1 MAVTFSIS
9 PNPHWVIIDN
19 FSKLPNGAAIYT
31 FSSLNPSQ
39 FKPAFQDAGGMIP
52 FGQPIVGFGN
62 GTMPPIY
69 WKFDD
74 ADPTDLYYI
83 EVWDKVKVPGNDA
96 VMLWNFTGLP
106 SFTTS
111 GGGGIITTNLDL
123 ENLVSNGEF
132 YWNVA
137 NLPVAPAT
145 SVPTQITLAP
155 SNHAGFSGVAHSVN
169 DGAPA
174 PDIIFAKGDQS
185 ATDSISFIDFP
196 NGDTTFSPAP
206 TPQIYVNYT
215 TAVAGSEAYKFIQ
228 FPIVKGLRNLENI
241 NISIAMWNR
250 YNGGDSGITLSLR
263 QFFGNG
269 TNGPSADVPTSIGS
283 LQFSGTNWNKTIFNS
298 VLVPSTAGKT
308 FGNCGND
315 GLFLQIRI
323 PSSVLINFDFIL
335 PAVYIGNTT
344 STVDFHTLDFVDAIV
359 MTPRTGDTRITLNS
373 FHDYGWVPAND
384 GTIGSSTSLATTR
397 ANIDTFPLYD
407 LIWNAIPDS
416 LAPVTGGRGVSSEA
430 DFGNNKAMALT
441 RNLGRVMAGAL
452 PVIANQSFT
461 RAGNTITMA
470 TTAGFYTGMAVNVS
484 GGGLPA
490 PLLAG
495 TIYYAII
502 VNATT
507 MQLATTTA
515 NAFSGTFIVLTSAGT
530 GTIVSQTI
538 ETIGSFVGEETHVQ
552 SIAEMPAHT
561 HGPGGVGAT
570 SFQVKGGVGTGF
582 GGAGGAVDST
592 LTASTGG
599 GLPFNQIQPTVY
611 MNVYF
616 KL

>member
-1 MAVTFSIS
+1 MAVTFTLA
-9 PNPHWVIIDN
+9 PNPHWVVIDN

-39 FKPAFQDAGGMIP
+39 FKPAFEDPGGTIP
-52 FGQPIVGFGN
+52 YGQPIVGFGN
-62 GTMPPIY
+62 GTFPPIY
-69 WKFDD
+69 WQFDD
-74 ADPTDLYYI
+74 ADPANLYYI

-106 SFTTS
+106 AFI
-111 GGGGIITTNLDL
+111 GGGGGGTITTNLDL
-123 ENLVSNGEF
+123 ENLVTNGEF
-132 YWNVA
+132 YWNA
-137 NLPVAPAT
+137 GNLPVAPAI
-145 SVPTQITLAP
+145 SVPAQVTLAP
-155 SNHAGFSGVAHSVN
+155 SNHAGFSGVANSIN

-174 PDIIFAKGDQS
+174 PDIIFAKGDTS
-185 ATDSISFIDFP
+185 ATDSISFVNFP
-196 NGDTTFSPAP
+196 NGDTTFAPAP

-228 FPIVKGLRNLENI
+228 FPLVKGLRNLENI

-250 YNGGDSGITLSLR
+250 YNGGDSAITLALR

-269 TNGPSADVPTSIGS
+269 TNGPSADVLTSIGS
-283 LQFSGTNWNKTIFNS
+283 LQFSGTSWNKTIFNA

-308 FGNCGND
+308 FGNAGND

-335 PAVYIGNTT
+335 PAVYIGNVT
-344 STVDFHTLDFVDAIV
+344 STVDFHALDFVNAIV

-384 GTIGSSTSLATTR
+384 GTIGSASSLATTR
-397 ANIDTFPLYD
+397 ANIDTYPLYS
-407 LIWNAIPDS
+407 LIWNAVSNS
-416 LAPVTGGRGVSSEA
+416 LAPVTGGRGISAEA

-452 PVIANQSFT
+452 PVIANQAFT
-461 RAGNTITMA
+461 RAGNNITMVS
-470 TTAGFYTGMAVNVS
+470 TAGFYTGMAVNVS
-484 GGGLPA
+484 GGGLPS
-490 PLLAG
+490 PLVSG
-495 TIYYAII
+495 VIYYAIVI
-502 VNATT
+502 DATN
-507 MQLATTTA
+507 MQLAATSS
-515 NAFSGTFIVLTSAGT
+515 NAFGGTFIPLTTAGS

-538 ETIGSFVGEETHVQ
+538 ETLGSFVGEETHVM
-552 SIAEMPAHT
+552 SVAEMPAHT
-561 HGPGGVGAT
+561 HSYTIINAGGAFLQGGPGGQQQAAV
-570 SFQVKGGVGTGF
+570 TG
-582 GGAGGAVDST
+582 
-592 LTASTGG
+592 STGG

-611 MNVYF
+611 MNVFF